1 MLFNSYA
8 FIFGFLPLTLA
19 GFFLLARWST
29 VWAAGWLTVAS
40 LVFYGYWNVAY
51 VPLLIISIV
60 CNFFI
65 GTRLAAAVTY
75 RKALL
80 TAGVAANLLLL
91 AYYKYADFFVANLN
105 SLGADYTL
113 PGVILPLGISF
124 FTFTQIAF
132 LVDVYQCKAT
142 EFRFIHYGLFVT
154 YFPHLIAGPVL
165 HHKEMMPQFAEA
177 KTYRFD
183 WENFAVGFTIFFI
196 GLAKKVLIA
205 DSVSEYAR
213 PVFDAPGKGVA
224 LSAVD
229 AWGGALAY
237 TFQLY
242 FDFSGYSDM
251 AIGLSRMVGVKLP
264 LNFASP
270 YKAASII
277 EFWRCWHMTLSR
289 FLRDYLYVPLGG
301 NRKGV
306 ARRYVNLLLTMV
318 LGGLWHGA
326 NWTFVV
332 WGALHGSYLLINHA
346 WHTIKQWLGFKRD
359 GGKIA
364 RFFAVTLTFLAV
376 VLAWV
381 YFRADSVAHANTIV
395 SAMTGANGV
404 TLPYRWLEKMGAAGA
419 WLAEHGVVFHNTT
432 VFGGGTQMNWLIICA
447 LIVWLAPN
455 TQQLMRGYQPALGE
469 IDSGSR
475 DFGGL
480 RWQPT
485 TRWLAAIAALAV
497 FGLLSLTAL
506 SEFIYFQF

>member
-8 FIFGFLPLTLA
+8 FILGFLPVTLA
-19 GFFLLARWST
+19 GFFLLGRWNT
-29 VWAAGWLTVAS
+29 TMAAGWLAAAS

-51 VPLLIISIV
+51 VPLLVFSIV
-60 CNFFI
+60 CNFWV
-65 GTRLAAAVTY
+65 GVRLAAPASPG
-75 RKALL
+75 KPLL
-80 TAGVAANLLLL
+80 IAGITANLLLL
-91 AYYKYADFFVANLN
+91 GYYKYADFFVSNVNAF
-105 SLGADYTL
+105 GAQITP

-132 LVDVYQCKAT
+132 LVDVYQRKAT
-142 EFRFIHYGLFVT
+142 EFRFVHYGLFVT

-165 HHKEMMPQFAEA
+165 HHKEMMPQFARAES
-177 KTYRFD
+177 YRFD

-205 DSVSEYAR
+205 DNVGEYAR
-213 PVFDAPGKGVA
+213 PVFEAPGKGIA

-251 AIGLSRMVGVKLP
+251 AIGLSRMMGVKLP

-270 YKAASII
+270 YKATSII
-277 EFWRCWHMTLSR
+277 DFWRCWHMTLSR

-301 NRKGV
+301 NRKGT
-306 ARRYVNLLLTMV
+306 ARRYLNLMLTMV

-326 NWTFVV
+326 NWTFVA
-332 WGALHGSYLLINHA
+332 WGALHGAYLLINHA
-346 WHTIKQWLGFKRD
+346 WRRLKQRLGCARES
-359 GGKIA
+359 GPAA
-364 RFFAVTLTFLAV
+364 RFFATALTFFAV

-381 YFRADSVAHANTIV
+381 YFRSDNLAHANTIV
-395 SAMTGANGV
+395 SAMAGANGV
-404 TLPYRWLEKMGAAGA
+404 TLPYRWLEKLGAAGT
-419 WLAEHGVVFHNTT
+419 WLSAQGVVFQNTP
-432 VFGGGTQMNWLIICA
+432 VFGGGTQVNWLLACA

-455 TQQLMRGYQPALGE
+455 TQQLLRGYQPALGVE
-469 IDSGSR
+469 DA
-475 DFGGL
+475 GGL
-480 RWQPT
+480 RVLRWRPT
-485 TRWLAAIAALAV
+485 GVWLAFVAALAV
-497 FGLLSLTAL
+497 LGILSLSAF

>member
-1 MLFNSYA
+1 
-8 FIFGFLPLTLA
+8 
-19 GFFLLARWST
+19 
-29 VWAAGWLTVAS
+29 
-40 LVFYGYWNVAY
+40 
-51 VPLLIISIV
+51 
-60 CNFFI
+60 
-65 GTRLAAAVTY
+65 
-75 RKALL
+75 
-80 TAGVAANLLLL
+80 
-91 AYYKYADFFVANLN
+91 
-105 SLGADYTL
+105 
-113 PGVILPLGISF
+113 
-124 FTFTQIAF
+124 
-132 LVDVYQCKAT
+132 
-142 EFRFIHYGLFVT
+142 
-154 YFPHLIAGPVL
+154 
-165 HHKEMMPQFAEA
+165 
-177 KTYRFD
+177 
-183 WENFAVGFTIFFI
+183 
-196 GLAKKVLIA
+196 
-205 DSVSEYAR
+205 
-213 PVFDAPGKGVA
+213 
-224 LSAVD
+224 
-229 AWGGALAY
+229 
-237 TFQLY
+237 
-242 FDFSGYSDM
+242 M
-251 AIGLSRMVGVKLP
+251 AIGLARMVGVKLP

-346 WHTIKQWLGFKRD
+346 WHSIKQWLGFKRD

-455 TQQLMRGYQPALGE
+455 TQQLMRGYQPALGV

-485 TRWLAAIAALAV
+485 ARWLAAIAALAV
-497 FGLLSLTAL
+497 FGILSLTAL

>member
-19 GFFLLARWST
+19 GFFLLARWRT
-29 VWAAGWLTVAS
+29 TWAAGWLAVAS
-40 LVFYGYWNVAY
+40 LAFYGYWNVMY
-51 VPLLIISIV
+51 VPLLVLSIV

-65 GTRLAAAVTY
+65 GTRVAQAAARGKAWLTVGVT
-75 RKALL
+75 
-80 TAGVAANLLLL
+80 ANLLLL
-91 AYYKYADFFVANLN
+91 GYYKYADFFVANVNALYAP
-105 SLGADYTL
+105 GTGYTL
-113 PGVILPLGISF
+113 PGVMLPLGISF

-132 LVDVYQCKAT
+132 LVDVYQRKAT
-142 EFRFIHYGLFVT
+142 EFRFVHYGLFVT

-165 HHKEMMPQFAEA
+165 HHKEMMPQFAQA
-177 KTYRFD
+177 QTYRFE

-205 DSVSEYAR
+205 DSVGEYAR
-213 PVFDAPGKGVA
+213 PVFEAPGKGVA

-277 EFWRCWHMTLSR
+277 DFWRCWHMTLSR

-306 ARRYVNLLLTMV
+306 ARRYVNLMLTMV

-326 NWTFVV
+326 NWTFVA
-332 WGALHGSYLLINHA
+332 WGALHGGYLLINHG
-346 WHTIKQWLGFKRD
+346 WRSLKQRLGVTRES
-359 GGKIA
+359 GRVT
-364 RFFAVTLTFLAV
+364 RFFAVALTFLGV

-381 YFRADSVAHANTIV
+381 YFRSDSVAHANTIV
-395 SAMTGANGV
+395 SAMAGANGV
-404 TLPYRWLEKMGAAGA
+404 TLPYRWLEKLGAVGA
-419 WLAEHGVVFHNTT
+419 WLSGQGVVFQSTP
-432 VFGGGTQMNWLIICA
+432 VFGGGTQVNWLIACA

-455 TQQLMRGYQPALGE
+455 TQQLMRGYQPALGVA
-469 IDSGSR
+469 DSGP
-475 DFGGL
+475 GGL
-480 RWQPT
+480 RWRLNG
-485 TRWLAAIAALAV
+485 RWLAAVAALAT
-497 FGLLSLTAL
+497 FGILSLSAL

>member
-8 FIFGFLPLTLA
+8 FIFGFLPVTLT
-19 GFFLLARWST
+19 GFFLLARWSAT
-29 VWAAGWLTVAS
+29 LAAGWLAAAS
-40 LVFYGYWNVAY
+40 LAFYGYWNIAY
-51 VPLLIISIV
+51 VPMLILSIVFNFYAGTAIAAATSRRRLLLIGGIS
-60 CNFFI
+60 
-65 GTRLAAAVTY
+65 
-75 RKALL
+75 
-80 TAGVAANLLLL
+80 ANILLL

-105 SLGADYTL
+105 ALGAGYTL

-132 LVDVYQCKAT
+132 LADVYQRKAA

-165 HHKEMMPQFAEA
+165 HHKEMMPQFAQPQ
-177 KTYRFD
+177 TYRFD

-205 DSVSEYAR
+205 DNIGEYAR
-213 PVFDAPGKGVA
+213 PVFEAPGKGVA

-270 YKAASII
+270 YKAASVI

-301 NRKGV
+301 NRKG
-306 ARRYVNLLLTMV
+306 ASRRYVNLMLTMV

-332 WGALHGSYLLINHA
+332 WGALHGGYLLINYA
-346 WHTIKQWLGFKRD
+346 WRALKQRLGYKSK
-359 GGKIA
+359 GGRIA
-364 RFFAVTLTFLAV
+364 RCCAVSLTFLSV

-381 YFRADSVAHANTIV
+381 YFRADSVAHANAII

-404 TLPYRWLEKMGAAGA
+404 TLPYRWLEKTGAFGA
-419 WLAEHGVVFHNTT
+419 WLSTQGVVFQNTP
-432 VFGGGTQMNWLIICA
+432 VFGGGTQINWLIACA

-455 TQQLMRGYQPALGE
+455 TQQWMRGYQPALGVTDE
-469 IDSGSR
+469 SCGW
-475 DFGGL
+475 
-480 RWQPT
+480 RWRPAR
-485 TRWLAAIAALAV
+485 RWLVATAALAV
-497 FGLLSLTAL
+497 FGILSLSEL

>member
-8 FIFGFLPLTLA
+8 FIFGFLPVTLA
-19 GFFLLARWST
+19 GFFLLARCSAT
-29 VWAAGWLTVAS
+29 LAAGWLTLAS
-40 LVFYGYWNVAY
+40 LAFYGYWNVAY
-51 VPLLIISIV
+51 VPLLVLSILF
-60 CNFFI
+60 NFFI
-65 GTRLAAAVTY
+65 GTAIAAATRR
-75 RKALL
+75 RKFML

-91 AYYKYADFFVANLN
+91 GYYKYADFFVANLN
-105 SLGADYTL
+105 AVGAAYTL

-132 LVDVYQCKAT
+132 LVDVYQRKAA

-165 HHKEMMPQFAEA
+165 HHQEMMPQFAHQE
-177 KTYRFD
+177 TYRFD

-196 GLAKKVLIA
+196 GLAKKVLLA
-205 DSVSEYAR
+205 DGVAEYAR
-213 PVFDAPGKGVA
+213 PVFEAPGKGVA

-301 NRKGV
+301 NRKGS
-306 ARRYVNLLLTMV
+306 ARRYVNLMLTMV

-326 NWTFVV
+326 NWNFVV
-332 WGALHGSYLLINHA
+332 WGALHGGYLLINHA
-346 WHTIKQWLGFKRD
+346 WRSVKGLLGCSGE
-359 GGKIA
+359 GGRLT
-364 RFFAVTLTFLAV
+364 RFTSVLLTFVCV

-381 YFRADSVAHANTIV
+381 YFRADNLAHANSIV
-395 SAMTGANGV
+395 AAMGGAHGV
-404 TLPYRWLEKMGAAGA
+404 TLPYRWLEKLGSAGA
-419 WLAEHGVVFHNTT
+419 WLSAHGVVFQNTST
-432 VFGGGTQMNWLIICA
+432 FGGGTQMNWLIVCA
-447 LIVWLAPN
+447 LVVWLAPN
-455 TQQLMRGYQPALGE
+455 TQQLLRGYAPALGVDGGE
-469 IDSGSR
+469 SSS
-475 DFGGL
+475 GL
-480 RWQPT
+480 RWCPT
-485 TRWLAAIAALAV
+485 WRWLMATSALAA
-497 FGLLSLTAL
+497 FGILSLTEL

>member
-19 GFFLLARWST
+19 GFFLLARWSAT
-29 VWAAGWLTVAS
+29 WAAAWLAVAS
-40 LVFYGYWNVAY
+40 LVFYGYWNAAY
-51 VPLLIISIV
+51 VPLLIVSIV
-60 CNFFI
+60 CNFFV
-65 GTRLAAAVTY
+65 GARLAGAVTH
-75 RKALL
+75 RKLLL

-105 SLGADYTL
+105 TLGTSYTL

-132 LVDVYQCKAT
+132 LVDVYQRKAT
-142 EFRFIHYGLFVT
+142 EFRFVHYGLFVT

-205 DSVSEYAR
+205 DSVAEYAR

-270 YKAASII
+270 YKATSII
-277 EFWRCWHMTLSR
+277 DFWRCWHMTLSR

-306 ARRYVNLLLTMV
+306 ARRYVNLMLTMV

-332 WGALHGSYLLINHA
+332 WGTLHGSYLLINHA
-346 WHTIKQWLGFKRD
+346 WRSLKQRLGFKRE
-359 GGKIA
+359 GGAIA
-364 RFFAVTLTFLAV
+364 RCFAVTLTFLAV

-381 YFRADSVAHANTIV
+381 YFRADSVANANTIV
-395 SAMTGANGV
+395 SAMMGGNGV
-404 TLPYRWLEKMGAAGA
+404 TLPYRWLEKMGAAGT
-419 WLAEHGVVFHNTT
+419 WLAAQGVVFQNTT

-455 TQQLMRGYQPALGE
+455 TQQLTRGYQPALGV

-485 TRWLAAIAALAV
+485 ARWLAAIAALAV
-497 FGLLSLTAL
+497 FGILSLTAL